1 MESDIAL
8 AFKEF
13 SEFSSRKL
21 CQADRTWGVEFWR
34 EVKARNVNFG
44 VADMCRGDPHIQ
56 KDKQWRDLREQTR
69 AAGTF

>member
-13 SEFSSRKL
+13 SYFSSRKL

-34 EVKARNVNFG
+34 EVKARNVNLELLTC
-44 VADMCRGDPHIQ
+44 AQ
-56 KDKQWRDLREQTR
+56 
-69 AAGTF
+69 GTHTSRKTNNGEI